1 MSSLN
6 ASGDAADRIAAQND
20 LSLPGS
26 NSDVEQILSA
36 VEEGRITQA
45 QLDACCENILRV
57 VAKSNTFNEWNGG
70 ALDAEGGAS
79 IAKEA
84 ASEGM
89 VLLKNDNGA
98 LPAAGEK
105 AAIFGNAQIYTRIG
119 GTGDG
124 VNALYSVSFLEG
136 LENAGY
142 TPDAVLK
149 NLYSQCKDDPEGE
162 NPAVDAR
169 ELSIS
174 AEEAARAAADNDF
187 AVICIS
193 RQTGAGNDHSA
204 GKGDFLLNDR
214 EALLI
219 KRVSEA
225 FHNEG
230 KTVTVLLNAGNPME
244 VASWQS
250 QVDAILYTGLA
261 GMETGTAA
269 AEIISGKINP
279 SGKLTVS
286 FPIYYTDA
294 PSYGNSSEEENNIN
308 YSEDIYVGYRF
319 YETFDVKT
327 AYPFGYGLSY
337 TTFEYS
343 DVSVSSNIYTDS
355 LSVTVNVKN
364 TGDTAGKD
372 VVQLYIR
379 KPYEEGAAE
388 QSETIL
394 ASFAKTELLEPGET
408 QKVTLTINN
417 YSMRSYSEENAEWYV
432 GAGQYSAYVAPSVKD
447 TGSELLRFRF
457 RVENRITLQS
467 VTNVCAPLETMKT
480 YVRSGEN
487 AFVPQNQRINLAL
500 GTVASSDCSE
510 IDAGPEY
517 AVDGD
522 FSTWWESD
530 AGCDES
536 HHWLCVDF
544 GEPVRLSEVWIR
556 WKSVARP
563 YVIEARRSE
572 TDEWTELARYT
583 AAFRKEERVLTDIE
597 ARYIQLRVEGGGKC
611 AVYELGA
618 YE

>member
-1 MSSLN
+1 M
-6 ASGDAADRIAAQND
+6 
-20 LSLPGS
+20 
-26 NSDVEQILSA
+26 
-36 VEEGRITQA
+36 
-45 QLDACCENILRV
+45 
-57 VAKSNTFNEWNGG
+57 
-70 ALDAEGGAS
+70 
-79 IAKEA
+79 
-84 ASEGM
+84 
-89 VLLKNDNGA
+89 
-98 LPAAGEK
+98 
-105 AAIFGNAQIYTRIG
+105 
-119 GTGDG
+119 
-124 VNALYSVSFLEG
+124 
-136 LENAGY
+136 
-142 TPDAVLK
+142 
-149 NLYSQCKDDPEGE
+149 
-162 NPAVDAR
+162 
-169 ELSIS
+169 
-174 AEEAARAAADNDF
+174 
-187 AVICIS
+187 
-193 RQTGAGNDHSA
+193 
-204 GKGDFLLNDR
+204 
-214 EALLI
+214 
-219 KRVSEA
+219 A
-225 FHNEG
+225 F
-230 KTVTVLLNAGNPME
+230 
-244 VASWQS
+244 
-250 QVDAILYTGLA
+250 
-261 GMETGTAA
+261 
-269 AEIISGKINP
+269 
-279 SGKLTVS
+279 
-286 FPIYYTDA
+286 
-294 PSYGNSSEEENNIN
+294 
-308 YSEDIYVGYRF
+308 
-319 YETFDVKT
+319 
-327 AYPFGYGLSY
+327 SY